1 MKLLNLGCG
10 GTFHKDW
17 INMDFVSNSNSVI
30 SCNLLKGIPL
40 GDTEIDV
47 VYHSHV
53 LEHFNQDDGVKFL
66 NECYR
71 VMKSRAIIRIAVP
84 DLEGIV
90 RSYLKNL
97 ELAVAGDDQAKNNY
111 NWIIL
116 ELFDQMVRNQSGGK
130 MKAYLESPVIDNEN
144 FVYKRIG
151 VEGRNIRECFLENQL
166 HRKDKLNHKSS
177 KPFLLRK
184 FFKKMFRTLR
194 GSQRNLKLSAFDQQA
209 LKIGKFRLG
218 GEIHQWMYDRYSLE
232 ELLLSVGFTEVRVC
246 NALESQIENW
256 DDYQLDVVKGE
267 VRKPDSLFI
276 EALKP

>member
-30 SCNLLKGIPL
+30 NCNLLKGIPI

-47 VYHSHV
+47 VYHSHM

-71 VMKSRAIIRIAVP
+71 VMKPRAIIRIAVP

-151 VEGRNIRECFLENQL
+151 AEGRNMRESFLDNQL
-166 HRKDKLNHKSS
+166 YRKDKLNHKSS

-184 FFKKMFRTLR
+184 FFKKMLRTLR
-194 GSQRNLKLSAFDQQA
+194 GSQRNMKLSAFDQQA

-232 ELLLSVGFTEVRVC
+232 ELLLSVGFTEVSVC
-246 NALESQIENW
+246 NAFESQIENW
-256 DDYQLDVVKGE
+256 EDYQLDVVKGE

-276 EALKP
+276 EAQKP